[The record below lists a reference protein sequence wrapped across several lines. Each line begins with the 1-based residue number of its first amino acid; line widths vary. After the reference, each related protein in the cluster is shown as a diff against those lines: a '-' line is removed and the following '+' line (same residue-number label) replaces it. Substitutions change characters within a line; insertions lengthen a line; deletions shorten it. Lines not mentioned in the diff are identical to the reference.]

1 MAKKV
6 LKNRSQI
13 TSTLRNE
20 LYDQLKELSNDTD
33 IPISKLLDQAVEL
46 LFEKRGIPR
55 NKSSRN
61 IGDNL
66 IETGYLNV
74 DEIIENYSS
83 KKDKK

>member
-13 TSTLRNE
+13 TSTLKNE
-20 LYDQLKELSNDTD
+20 LYDQLKELSNETD

-46 LFEKRGIPR
+46 LFEKRGISR

-66 IETGYLNV
+66 IET
-74 DEIIENYSS
+74 DI
-83 KKDKK
+83 

>member
-46 LFEKRGIPR
+46 LFEK
-55 NKSSRN
+55 
-61 IGDNL
+61 
-66 IETGYLNV
+66 EV
-74 DEIIENYSS
+74 
-83 KKDKK
+83 

>member
-46 LFEKRGIPR
+46 LFEKRGVTRSNSTR
-55 NKSSRN
+55 NLS
-61 IGDNL
+61 
-66 IETGYLNV
+66 E
-74 DEIIENYSS
+74 
-83 KKDKK
+83 

>member
-46 LFEKRGIPR
+46 LFEKRGMNRTNSTR
-55 NKSSRN
+55 NL
-61 IGDNL
+61 G
-66 IETGYLNV
+66 E
-74 DEIIENYSS
+74 
-83 KKDKK
+83 